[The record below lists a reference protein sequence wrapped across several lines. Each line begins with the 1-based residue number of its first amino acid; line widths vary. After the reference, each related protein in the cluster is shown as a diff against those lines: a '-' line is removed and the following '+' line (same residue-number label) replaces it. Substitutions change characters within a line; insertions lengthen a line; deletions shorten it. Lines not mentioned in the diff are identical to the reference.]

1 MFHAV
6 LVLDGLLDDGTRG
19 SLQYGS
25 HRLVAHRSDS
35 IKLHS
40 TALHSLLPFSSS
52 PTIPSYQDVRT
63 HRLLGSGSKCAEAWD
78 SSCPRS
84 GPFAL
89 HLQRRHT
96 MIMANEA
103 P

>member
-1 MFHAV
+1 MFHAI
-6 LVLDGLLDDGTRG
+6 LVVDGPLDDGTRG

-25 HRLVAHRSDS
+25 HRLVTHRSDS
-35 IKLHS
+35 IKLHY
-40 TALHSLLPFSSS
+40 TVLHSLLSFSSS
-52 PTIPSYQDVRT
+52 PPISSYQDVRT
-63 HRLLGSGSKCAEAWD
+63 HRPLGFGSECAEAWN

-89 HLQRRHT
+89 HLQRCHT
-96 MIMANEA
+96 MIMANKA